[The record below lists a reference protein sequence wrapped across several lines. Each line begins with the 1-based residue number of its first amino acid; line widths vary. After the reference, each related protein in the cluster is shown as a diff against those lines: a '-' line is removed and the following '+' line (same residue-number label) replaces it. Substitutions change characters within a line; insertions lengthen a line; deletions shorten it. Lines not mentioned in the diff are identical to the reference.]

1 MSTQKD
7 MLYELI
13 LDAQILT
20 EDELNSV
27 YKEKSITSKHIIDI
41 VSEKGFAEKEEFF
54 INLKAT
60 LELHF
65 GVSFFNLQQF
75 EPNHELLSIF
85 PVETIINH
93 KIIPISRSG
102 YLFTFAMVEPDNINA
117 EREIKYR
124 LKDFKDV
131 KIKKNVILLDDFIKF
146 TEAVFPKKDEN
157 TDEVLQDADELISSM
172 GIDLI
177 EGKEDNFDV
186 ADLSDSG
193 QDAPIIQI
201 ANSILGIAIKKG
213 VSDIHIEPREK
224 ELIVRYRL
232 DGVLTIYKSL
242 PKKIQN
248 ALISRY
254 KIMSE
259 LDIAEKRIPQDGRI
273 RVKSSNKFIDFRV
286 STLPSKFGEKIVM
299 RILDKSNISLG
310 LDKIITNADTLKLV
324 REMIERPYGIVFVTG
339 PTGSGKTTTLY
350 SALSERN
357 TVDVNISTAE
367 DPIEYDLNGITQS
380 EVNKTIGLDFAK
392 ILKAFLRQDP
402 DIMLV
407 GETRDKETAKIAIEA
422 ALTGHLVFTTLHT
435 NDAPSSIMRL
445 REMDVEPFLI
455 SSSMIG
461 VIAQRLLRR
470 VCGNCKEAYEAEN
483 SLLKYLGIDKIGNK
497 TYYKGKGCDKCSG
510 SGYKG
515 RVGAYEVMKINDH
528 IKDLISRG
536 ANSAVI
542 RFAAQQHGMR
552 TLLEYSLELAKE
564 GYTTLDEVIR
574 VTFTSDGVNSACP
587 SCGKPVGEEFHQ
599 CPFCQFELKKTCP
612 RCDVLIEDGWISC
625 AKCGFKLSD
634 KSTESHCNYCN
645 GGISLDMTQCPWC
658 FNSLKEFG
666 FKNNLDMETSE

>member
-7 MLYELI
+7 ILYELI
-13 LDAQILT
+13 LNAQILT
-20 EDELNSV
+20 EENLNFV
-27 YKEKSITSKHIIDI
+27 YKEKAITSNHIADI
-41 VSEKGFAEKEEFF
+41 VNEKGFATKDDFLVL
-54 INLKAT
+54 IKSA
-60 LELHF
+60 LELHY
-65 GVSFFNLQQF
+65 GVSFLNIKQL
-75 EPNHELLSIF
+75 EPNQELLVIF
-85 PVETIINH
+85 PKEAIIKH
-93 KIIPISRSG
+93 KIFPISRSG
-102 YLFTFAMVEPDNINA
+102 SLFTFAMVEPDNINA
-117 EREIKYR
+117 EKEIKYR
-124 LKDFKDV
+124 LKDFKDI
-131 KIKKNVILLDDFIKF
+131 KIKKNVVLADDFTIF
-146 TEAVFPKKDEN
+146 INNVFPKEEESSN
-157 TDEVLQDADELISSM
+157 EITQDADELISSM
-172 GIDLI
+172 GIDLV
-177 EGKEDNFDV
+177 EGSSFNSEI

-193 QDAPIIQI
+193 QDAPIIQL
-201 ANSILGIAIKKG
+201 ANSILGIAIKRG

-224 ELIVRYRL
+224 EVIIRYRQ

-254 KIMSE
+254 KIMSD

-299 RILDKSNISLG
+299 RILDKSNVSLG
-310 LDKIITNADTLKLV
+310 LDKIITNKDILKLV

-357 TVDVNISTAE
+357 TPEVNISTAE
-367 DPIEYDLNGITQS
+367 DPIEYDLDGITQS
-380 EVNKTIGLDFAK
+380 EVNKIIGLDFAK

-461 VIAQRLLRR
+461 VIAQRLLRKI
-470 VCGNCKEAYEAEN
+470 CSNCKEEYIVDD
-483 SLLKYLGIDKIGNK
+483 SLLKYLGINKSSNK
-497 TYYKGKGCDKCSG
+497 TYYKGRGCDKCSG

-515 RVGAYEVMKINDH
+515 RIGAYEVLKVNDH

-542 RFAAQQHGMR
+542 RFAAQQHGMK

-574 VTFTSDGVNSACP
+574 VTFTSDGANAVCP
-587 SCGKPVGEEFHQ
+587 SCGKPVGEEYHQ

-612 RCDVLIEDGWISC
+612 KCDVLIEDGWTSC

-634 KSTESHCNYCN
+634 ESFQNSCNYCN
-645 GGISLDMTQCPWC
+645 GEISLDMEECPWC
-658 FNSLKEFG
+658 FNLLQKAG
-666 FKNNLDMETSE
+666 YNYMETVK